1 MNRTMEEKYISFA
14 SRISFFEFGAQNEY
28 RPAMVDT
35 VALSET
41 IDELQLKNNWNIDDL
56 SDYVTR
62 LPASFELF
70 ENLFR
75 LERFSNAQ
83 LIHFLFD
90 TTKLNSNNM
99 STVYEYLILNLKFD
113 NNFREVF
120 LDFISGELGKQITY
134 EGIVSDKERIPKELL
149 VAYFKMVVNRYAIK
163 ADENTSYIE
172 NRIKVKQFNDLAIR
186 LANYVIN
193 TLQLNQFLK
202 AVRVR
207 DYLEAK
213 LIPVDTKAI
222 HGNFLKS
229 KVMNVLDR
237 ARIRNIDDE
246 LKKLKISRL
255 PSDLGIT
262 IPDLRIGYCTEKY
275 VENVNKPNNNKPK
288 KFDLVIIV
296 DGKPKHLFEANF
308 YTTEGTKIGINE
320 GEYVAL
326 NNSIAKIGKYSF
338 HWITDGN
345 YWLTKQG
352 KERYL
357 NLLERFSEIYNANMF
372 EEKLDSFM
380 R

>member
-134 EGIVSDKERIPKELL
+134 EGIVSDKEKIPKELL
-149 VAYFKMVVNRYAIK
+149 VAYFKMVVNIYAIK
-163 ADENTSYIE
+163 ADENTFYIE

-222 HGNFLKS
+222 HGNFLKDRVM
-229 KVMNVLDR
+229 KVLNR
-237 ARIRNIDDE
+237 ARIGNIDDE

-255 PSDLGIT
+255 PSDLGNA

>member
-90 TTKLNSNNM
+90 TVKLNSNNM

-120 LDFISGELGKQITY
+120 LGFISGELGKQITY

-222 HGNFLKS
+222 HGNFLKDRVM
-229 KVMNVLDR
+229 KVLNR
-237 ARIRNIDDE
+237 ARIGNIDDE

-255 PSDLGIT
+255 PSDLGNA

-275 VENVNKPNNNKPK
+275 VENVNKPNNNKLK

>member
-90 TTKLNSNNM
+90 TIKLNSNNM

-120 LDFISGELGKQITY
+120 LGFISGELGKQITY

-213 LIPVDTKAI
+213 QIPVDTKAI
-222 HGNFLKS
+222 HGNFLKDRVM
-229 KVMNVLDR
+229 KVLNR
-237 ARIRNIDDE
+237 ARIGNIDDE

-255 PSDLGIT
+255 PSDLGNA

-275 VENVNKPNNNKPK
+275 VENVNKPNNNKLK

>member
-149 VAYFKMVVNRYAIK
+149 VAYFKMVVNIYAIK
-163 ADENTSYIE
+163 ADENTFYIE

-213 LIPVDTKAI
+213 QIPVDTKAI
-222 HGNFLKS
+222 HGNFLKDRVM
-229 KVMNVLDR
+229 KVLNR
-237 ARIRNIDDE
+237 ARIGNIDDE

-255 PSDLGIT
+255 PSDLGNA